1 MIMNVRFPIT
11 ISMLALLGAAGACD
25 RAPDES
31 DAPPPPALGL
41 SGGAEDLEALGRLVV
56 EAVGRTD
63 TAALEALRLTEHEHN
78 DLVFPRL
85 PAGQPPQNFPV
96 DIAWANIRTRNSV
109 AVLKLFERFGDRRL
123 EFEAVECLGEPERF
137 EGFEVVTD
145 CWTEFSDPDGNRHRV
160 QLFRHALSA
169 DGRYKIFRYYN

>member
-1 MIMNVRFPIT
+1 MILNVRLALT
-11 ISMLALLGAAGACD
+11 ISVLVLLGAAAGACD
-25 RAPDES
+25 REGEGS
-31 DAPPPPALGL
+31 DASPPAALGL
-41 SGGAEDLEALGRLVV
+41 SGGALDLKALGRLVV

-96 DIAWANIRTRNSV
+96 DIAWTNIRTRNSV
-109 AVLKLFERFGDRRL
+109 AVLRLFERFGNRRL
-123 EFEAVECLGEPERF
+123 EFDGVECLGELERF
-137 EGFEVVTD
+137 EGFEVATD

-169 DGRYKIFRYYN
+169 DGRYKIFRYY